1 MIIIN
6 KSGYLK
12 YKNLKF
18 RCALGKSGI
27 KKKTR
32 EGDNVTPRG
41 IYKILKVFYRNDRI
55 KKIKTSLKKIK
66 ITKKI
71 GWCDDVKSKYYNKQ
85 ISIPTSL
92 SHEKL
97 HRSDNIYDIICVINY
112 NINPTVANRGSA
124 IFLHIKKG
132 NYKNTRGCIALKK
145 SHLLKLL
152 ESVKKNTKIKII

>member
-32 EGDNVTPRG
+32 EGDNVTPKG
-41 IYKILKVFYRNDRI
+41 IYKILKVYYRKDRI
-55 KKIKTSLKKIK
+55 KKIKAPFKKIK

-71 GWCDDVKSKYYNKQ
+71 GWCDDIKSKYYNKQ

-92 SHEKL
+92 KHEKL
-97 HRSDNIYDIICVINY
+97 YRKDNIYDIICVINY
-112 NINPTVANRGSA
+112 NINPIVANRGSA
-124 IFLHIKKG
+124 IFLHITKG
-132 NYKNTRGCIALKK
+132 NYKNTKGCVALKK
-145 SHLLKLL
+145 NHLLKLL
-152 ESVKKNTKIKII
+152 SSIKKNTKIRII

>member
-18 RCALGKSGI
+18 RCALGKFGV

-32 EGDNVTPRG
+32 EGDNVTPKG
-41 IYKILKVFYRNDRI
+41 IYKILKVFYRKDRI
-55 KKIKTSLKKIK
+55 KEIKTPFKKIK

-92 SHEKL
+92 SHERL
-97 HRSDNIYDIICVINY
+97 HRNDNIYDIICVINY
-112 NINPTVANRGSA
+112 NINPTLANRGSA

-132 NYKNTRGCIALKK
+132 NYKNTKGCIALKK
-145 SHLLKLL
+145 NHLLKLL
-152 ESVKKNTKIKII
+152 KLIKKNTKIKII

>member
-6 KSGYLK
+6 NSGYLK

-32 EGDNVTPRG
+32 EGDNVTPKG
-41 IYKILKVFYRNDRI
+41 IYKILKVFFRKDRI
-55 KKIKTSLKKIK
+55 KKVKAPFKKIK

-71 GWCDDVKSKYYNKQ
+71 GWCDDIKSKYYNKQ

-92 SHEKL
+92 KHEKL
-97 HRSDNIYDIICVINY
+97 YRKDNIYDIICVINY
-112 NINPTVANRGSA
+112 NINPIVANRGSA
-124 IFLHIKKG
+124 IFLHITKG
-132 NYKNTRGCIALKK
+132 NYKNTKGCVALKK
-145 SHLLKLL
+145 NHLLKLL
-152 ESVKKNTKIKII
+152 SSIKKNTKIRII

>member
-32 EGDNVTPRG
+32 EGDNVTPKG
-41 IYKILKVFYRNDRI
+41 IYKILKVYYRKDRI
-55 KKIKTSLKKIK
+55 KKIKAPFKKIK

-71 GWCDDVKSKYYNKQ
+71 GWCDDVKSKCYNKQ
-85 ISIPTSL
+85 IGTPTSL

-97 HRSDNIYDIICVINY
+97 HRNDNIYDIICVINY
-112 NINPTVANRGSA
+112 NINPTVTNKGSA
-124 IFLHIKKG
+124 IFLHITKG

-145 SHLLKLL
+145 NHLLKLL
-152 ESVKKNTKIKII
+152 ASIKKHTKIKIT

>member
-18 RCALGKSGI
+18 RCALGKSGV

-32 EGDNVTPRG
+32 EGDNVTPKG
-41 IYKILKVFYRNDRI
+41 IYKILKVFYRKDRV
-55 KKIKTSLKKIK
+55 KKIQTPFEEIR

-71 GWCDDVKSKYYNKQ
+71 GWCDDIKSKYYNKQ
-85 ISIPTSL
+85 VSIPTSL

-97 HRSDNIYDIICVINY
+97 HRNDNIYDIICVINY
-112 NINPTVANRGSA
+112 NINPIVANKGSA
-124 IFLHIKKG
+124 IFLHIAKR
-132 NYKNTRGCIALKK
+132 NYKNTRGCVALKK
-145 SHLLKLL
+145 NHLLKLL
-152 ESVKKNTKIKII
+152 SSIKKDTKIKII

>member
-18 RCALGKSGI
+18 RCALGKLGI

-32 EGDNVTPRG
+32 EGDNVTPEG
-41 IYKILKVFYRNDRI
+41 IYKILEVFYRKDRI
-55 KKIKTSLKKIK
+55 KKIKVPFKKIK

-92 SHEKL
+92 GHEKL
-97 HRSDNIYDIICVINY
+97 YRKDNIYDIICVINY
-112 NINPTVANRGSA
+112 NTNPTVANKGSA
-124 IFLHIKKG
+124 IFLHITKR

-145 SHLLKLL
+145 NDLLNLL
-152 ESVKKNTKIKII
+152 ASIKKNTEIKIM

>member
-32 EGDNVTPRG
+32 EGDNVTPKG
-41 IYKILKVFYRNDRI
+41 IYKILKVFYRKDRI
-55 KKIKTSLKKIK
+55 KKIKAPFKKIK

-71 GWCDDVKSKYYNKQ
+71 GWCDDVKSKYYNKL

-97 HRSDNIYDIICVINY
+97 HRKDNIYDIICVINY
-112 NINPTVANRGSA
+112 NIKPTVANRGSA

-145 SHLLKLL
+145 NHLLKLL
-152 ESVKKNTKIKII
+152 SSIKKNTKIRII

>member
-18 RCALGKSGI
+18 RCALGKSGV

-32 EGDNVTPRG
+32 EGDNVTPKG
-41 IYKILKVFYRNDRI
+41 IYKILKVFYRKDRV
-55 KKIKTSLKKIK
+55 KKIKTPFEEIR

-71 GWCDDVKSKYYNKQ
+71 GWCDDIKSKHYNKQ

-92 SHEKL
+92 GHEKL
-97 HRSDNIYDIICVINY
+97 HRNDNIYDIICVINY
-112 NINPTVANRGSA
+112 NINPTVANKGSA
-124 IFLHIKKG
+124 IFLHIAKR

-145 SHLLKLL
+145 KSF
-152 ESVKKNTKIKII
+152 NKIIIIDKKRYKT